1 VKRLVATLA
10 ALFCPVL
17 AQAAP
22 PVVSPGALTICSA
35 INRPPME
42 FFSDAQQPAG
52 VDVELGKALAAKLQ
66 LRPVFMN
73 LDFTGLVPAL
83 LAGHCDIILAQ
94 LFINPARL
102 KVIDEIPYMQSQ
114 AGLLERT
121 GGPAASSP
129 LVLAGKIVATVA
141 GTTSAQ
147 QLDLANHRLQAA
159 HEAPIRILPMPG
171 NIPALQAL
179 RSGQA
184 DAYAVAYET
193 GLYYTRLRPGSFALA
208 GSPYYKSLSGIG
220 VAKTSPDLE
229 AALKAALA
237 QLRQGGVYAHIF
249 TEWGLEADM
258 LPP

>member
-1 VKRLVATLA
+1 MRYLA
-10 ALFCPVL
+10 ALLALFCPVL

-22 PVVSPGALTICSA
+22 PLTVSPGALTICSA

-42 FFSDAQQPAG
+42 FFSAAQQPAG
-52 VDVELGKALAAKLQ
+52 VDIELGKALAAQLQ
-66 LRPVFMN
+66 LRPVFVN

-102 KVIDEIPYMQSQ
+102 KVIDEIPYMQSR
-114 AGLLERT
+114 AGLLVRMD
-121 GGPAASSP
+121 GPAASSP
-129 LVLAGKIVATVA
+129 LALAGKIVVTVA

-147 QLDLANHRLQAA
+147 QLALANQALQAG
-159 HEAPIRILPMPG
+159 HAPLIRILPMPG

-193 GLYYTRLRPGSFALA
+193 GLYYARLRPGNFALA
-208 GSPYYKSLSGIG
+208 GAPYYKSLSGIG
-220 VAKTSPDLE
+220 VAKTSPELE
-229 AALKAALA
+229 AALKTALA
-237 QLRQGGVYAHIF
+237 QLRRNGAYAQSF
-249 TEWGLEADM
+249 ADWGLDADM